1 MMRGNENAK
10 EGKSDDSSSEE
21 DEESLKELVRS
32 GSI

>member
-1 MMRGNENAK
+1 MKNAK
-10 EGKSDDSSSEE
+10 EEKSDDSSSEE